1 MELFI
6 LLCNKTEIAMS
17 LDEKNLEQHTQSWQD
32 PFEEKPAKDLD
43 VQSISTASG
52 GGSIGGDSSIHG
64 VEGTK
69 NK

>member
-1 MELFI
+1 
-6 LLCNKTEIAMS
+6 MS

-43 VQSISTASG
+43 VHSISTASG
-52 GGSIGGDSSIHG
+52 GGSTGGDSSIHG